1 MKFGLRIVEKPL
13 KQTLN
18 MEEYT
23 PPTVTINIHGGNVQ
37 ILPNATKAEQ
47 HFHFASDETHGYSRS
62 FPTHSWTEEDE
73 TRLSFYVSNKEE
85 LSTYVATLTA
95 CRTAREV
102 GEVVARMCADDP
114 KLTQEQVVKEKFIA
128 VLLPFLT
135 GVGKGKG
142 IDNLRLHINDAW
154 AAYKKGRQK
163 K

>member
-1 MKFGLRIVEKPL
+1 
-13 KQTLN
+13 

-23 PPTVTINIHGGNVQ
+23 LPTVTINIHGGNVQ
-37 ILPNATKAEQ
+37 ILPNAIKAEQ
-47 HFHFASDETHGYSRS
+47 HFHFASDETHGGIR
-62 FPTHSWTEEDE
+62 PLPARSWTDEDE
-73 TRLSFYVSNKEE
+73 TRLSFYIGNKAE
-85 LSTYVATLTA
+85 LSAYVATLTA
-95 CRTAREV
+95 CKTAREV
-102 GEVVARMCADDP
+102 GEAVARMCADDP
-114 KLTQEQVVKEKFIA
+114 KLTQELIVKEKFIE